1 MRIPNIV
8 FWALL
13 AIIAVFYVI
22 KGNDMHKEK
31 IQIRMDNKEESKI
44 VKEYSLL

>member
-1 MRIPNIV
+1 MGIPNTM

-13 AIIAVFYVI
+13 IMMALFYII

-31 IQIRMDNKEESKI
+31 IQIRMNNIQEVNTTK
-44 VKEYSLL
+44 